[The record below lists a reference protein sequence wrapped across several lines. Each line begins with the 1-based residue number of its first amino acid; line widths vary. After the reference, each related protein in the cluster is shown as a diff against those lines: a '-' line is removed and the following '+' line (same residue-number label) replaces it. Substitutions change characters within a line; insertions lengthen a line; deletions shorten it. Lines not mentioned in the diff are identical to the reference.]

1 MNSLSVSENIQI
13 QKDNIAKLIQQK
25 VEIDKEILRLEGTIR
40 VFNSFKELGIDT
52 IDIGQKKEEFQI
64 ENTEVIDEITT
75 IPNRNNPN

>member
-1 MNSLSVSENIQI
+1 MNSLSVSDNIQI

-25 VEIDKEILRLEGTIR
+25 VEIDKEILRLEGSIR

-75 IPNRNNPN
+75 IPDRNNSN

>member
-75 IPNRNNPN
+75 IPDRNNPN

>member
-13 QKDNIAKLIQQK
+13 QKDNIATLIQQK

-75 IPNRNNPN
+75 IPDRNNPN

>member
-1 MNSLSVSENIQI
+1 MNSLSVSDNIQI

-25 VEIDKEILRLEGTIR
+25 VEIDKEILRLEGSIR

-52 IDIGQKKEEFQI
+52 IDIGHKKEEFQI

-75 IPNRNNPN
+75 IPDRNNSN